1 MISSV
6 RCLHRF
12 SLFSWQGKKLPF
24 DLAME
29 AGSSISLLTLLQPA
43 GAWSEDFDEPEPP
56 LISAAEIR
64 VFQSLSPLL
73 DPNPRRLKRIIS
85 VYALAT
91 EVAQKMPLSEVDPTA
106 RVHRCAHVQICHLV
120 GGGPT

>member
-1 MISSV
+1 M
-6 RCLHRF
+6 
-12 SLFSWQGKKLPF
+12 PF

-43 GAWSEDFDEPEPP
+43 GAWSEAFDEPEPP

-85 VYALAT
+85 VYALASQ
-91 EVAQKMPLSEVDPTA
+91 VAKLMPLSESSLQAPYA
-106 RVHRCAHVQICHLV
+106 IRIYHI
-120 GGGPT
+120 